1 MHHQGQ
7 LWRLQRGWCHLLDYG
22 YGKRARPGA
31 ACRGDLRWR
40 SRVFLDAQ
48 PRFTSSVNPQAFVGI
63 LSALLLGSA
72 VVWFRLWLTQ
82 VAIDTKVRARV
93 CAVCPVFVFML
104 AEPRVTKTA
113 SFRSRKPSAT
123 RTQSTKPSA
132 HGCLLPP
139 SSASSPAHVLAP
151 YLRARVS

>member
-7 LWRLQRGWCHLLDYG
+7 LWRLHRGWCHLLDHG
-22 YGKRARPGA
+22 HGKRARPGA
-31 ACRGDLRWR
+31 ACRGGLRWR
-40 SRVFLDAQ
+40 SRVFLDAH
-48 PRFTSSVNPQAFVGI
+48 PRLTSSVNPPGVCGHLVGDV
-63 LSALLLGSA
+63 A
-72 VVWFRLWLTQ
+72 RLCCCL
-82 VAIDTKVRARV
+82 VPAMADASSHRHKGARV
-93 CAVCPVFVFML
+93 CEVCPVFVFML
-104 AEPRVTKTA
+104 QEPRITKAA